1 MAFYFWQ
8 RKIICTDFSIFIK
21 KINMQ
26 RTFNVTRTS
35 RKVLEQ
41 YLDNYS
47 LEQLNKVPAGFNN
60 NLIWNIGHIIVVHQM
75 LIYNLSD
82 LPMVVSNEMVEKYKK
97 GTRPE
102 SDAAQEEVDA
112 IRSLLFTPID
122 KAEQDLKNDVFK
134 TYRAFTSMSGFSM
147 NSAEDA
153 MEFNNY
159 HEAMHT
165 GIMMGIRKFI

>member
-1 MAFYFWQ
+1 
-8 RKIICTDFSIFIK
+8 
-21 KINMQ
+21 MQ
-26 RTFNVTRTS
+26 RTFDVTRTS

-47 LEQLNKVPAGFNN
+47 LEQLNKVPPGFNN
-60 NLIWNIGHIIVVHQM
+60 NLIWNIGHIVVVQQM
-75 LIYNLSD
+75 LVYNLSD
-82 LPMVVSNEMVEKYKK
+82 LPMMVSAEMVEKYKK

-102 SDAAQEEVDA
+102 SDATQAEVDE
-112 IRSLLFTPID
+112 IRALLHAPID
-122 KAEQDLKNDVFK
+122 TTEEDQKKGIFK
-134 TYRAFTSMSGFSM
+134 TYRDFTSMSGFSM
-147 NSAEDA
+147 TSAEDA

>member
-1 MAFYFWQ
+1 
-8 RKIICTDFSIFIK
+8 
-21 KINMQ
+21 MQ

-47 LEQLNKVPAGFNN
+47 LEQLNKVPSGFSN
-60 NLIWNIGHIIVVHQM
+60 NLIWNIGHIIVVQQM
-75 LIYNLSD
+75 LVYSLSD
-82 LPMVVSNEMVEKYKK
+82 LPIMIPNEMIEKYKK

-102 SDAAQEEVDA
+102 RDATQEEIDE
-112 IRSLLFTPID
+112 IRSLLYTPVD
-122 KAEQDLKNDVFK
+122 KTEEDLKKGIFK
-134 TYRAFTSMSGFSM
+134 TYRPFTSMSGFSM

>member
-1 MAFYFWQ
+1 
-8 RKIICTDFSIFIK
+8 
-21 KINMQ
+21 MQ
-26 RTFNVTRTS
+26 RTFYVTRTS

-47 LEQLNKVPAGFNN
+47 LEQLNKVPLGFNN
-60 NLIWNIGHIIVVHQM
+60 NLIWNIGHIVVVQQM
-75 LIYNLSD
+75 LVYHLSD
-82 LPMVVSNEMVEKYKK
+82 LPMMVSDNMVEKYKK

-102 SDAAQEEVDA
+102 SDVTQAEVDA
-112 IRSLLFTPID
+112 IRALLYAPID
-122 KAEQDLKNDVFK
+122 KTEDDLENGMFK
-134 TYRAFTSMSGFSM
+134 TYRAFTSMSGFTM
-147 NSAEDA
+147 ASAEDA